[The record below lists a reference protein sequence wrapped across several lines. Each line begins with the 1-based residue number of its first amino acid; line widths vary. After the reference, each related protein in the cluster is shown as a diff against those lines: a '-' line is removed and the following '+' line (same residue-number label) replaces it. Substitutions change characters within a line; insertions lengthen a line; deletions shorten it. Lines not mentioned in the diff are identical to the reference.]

1 MATKTTKKPTGLT
14 EIRWHGRGGQGA
26 VTAAKILADAA
37 FRTGFA
43 GVSSAPSFGSER
55 RGAPVTASTRLAASP
70 VRLHSQVTEPHI
82 VVVLD
87 DTLLASDAPTAGLHP
102 GGILIVNTSKP
113 ASELKVRAGVRVVT
127 ADVSA
132 AAVQAG
138 LLVGG
143 QPMVSTAILG
153 AFAAATDL
161 ISMDSLRA
169 AIGAAFSA
177 PAAKKNYDAATLA
190 RQGTRA

>member
-1 MATKTTKKPTGLT
+1 MY

-55 RGAPVTASTRLAASP
+55 RGAPVTASTRLAAAP
-70 VRLHSQVTEPHI
+70 VRLHAQVTEPHI

-87 DTLLASDAPTAGLHP
+87 ETLLESGAPTTGLQP
-102 GGILIVNTSKP
+102 GGLLIVNTARP
-113 ASELKVRAGVRVVT
+113 ASSLKVKPGVQVVT

-132 AAVQAG
+132 AAQEVG
-138 LLVGG
+138 LVVGG
-143 QPMVSTAILG
+143 NPMVSTAILG
-153 AFAAATDL
+153 AFAAATEL
-161 ISMDSLRA
+161 ITMDSLRA
-169 AIGAAFSA
+169 AIGASFSTS
-177 PAAKKNYDAATLA
+177 AAKKNYDAAALA
-190 RQGTRA
+190 QAATRT